1 MESTNGN
8 SRDVGSNNDF
18 SAQNTPDD
26 VMDHTFDRVNGDSR
40 QAARKRTAS
49 TAALNNTVE
58 RTESTNAANPE
69 TGHTATQ
76 TRKKAETDDAQ
87 ELDEPRAGNCY
98 LLSFDKL
105 QIEEK
110 ATYWSTATKV
120 VQFMYILQTSRAI
133 VVNSVVQCSATTLQT
148 SP

>member
-8 SRDVGSNNDF
+8 SSDVGSNNDF

-26 VMDHTFDRVNGDSR
+26 VMDHTFGGVNGDSR

-76 TRKKAETDDAQ
+76 ALTTAETDDAQ
-87 ELDEPRAGNCY
+87 ELDEPRAGNCC
-98 LLSFDKL
+98 LLSVL
-105 QIEEK
+105 I
-110 ATYWSTATKV
+110 
-120 VQFMYILQTSRAI
+120 
-133 VVNSVVQCSATTLQT
+133 
-148 SP
+148 